1 MPLPIRPHLNNQD
14 DPKSLRLP
22 PRPAVET
29 TTAPEP
35 VHILPPV
42 ENAGYDDPYGEP
54 AEVSSAWG
62 NDFAETHYE
71 PEPQHAAPV
80 QHSAAAHLH
89 DEDNEEFEDELAGLS
104 DEVVDSLER
113 LMEEILSD
121 SSTEVIMNGPAAIHY
136 KSKGRRYHIPEIDF
150 KDAKTYHEII
160 NKFILPYTDTKDR
173 ITDDSHLIEGQ
184 LEIEDNNNPNTPPAV
199 ARVTIIAPPVV
210 KTAKVTIAKKSRK
223 QYSVD
228 DLAGS
233 GSMSPQMAEFLKAI
247 SRGKLTTVISGVSGS
262 GKTTLLEALS
272 HHFDRD
278 DRVIVVEDTPELRLP
293 LADVVNMVS
302 YKPKPG
308 EDKNR
313 AITLEWL
320 VAQTNRMRPDRI
332 IVGETRGAE
341 MAEFLLAAN
350 SGADGSMTTLH
361 ANNPRKTLAK
371 MLTLA
376 SRSEDSQDERSINRD
391 IASTVQIIVQ
401 TGLIED
407 RHVITH
413 IEEVSNIINQ
423 NSGAIATTTLFE
435 FDRKTGQFIPRSR
448 LGEEL
453 TAFLTDRGV
462 AVDPTWFRKQ

>member
-1 MPLPIRPHLNNQD
+1 MPLPIRPHLGHQD
-14 DPKSLRLP
+14 EPKNSPLP

-29 TTAPEP
+29 VVNHPEP
-35 VHILPPV
+35 VTPAPLPFV
-42 ENAGYDDPYGEP
+42 EPLGIENHHDNSFDGGYDVAPIEAP
-54 AEVSSAWG
+54 QTRV
-62 NDFAETHYE
+62 E
-71 PEPQHAAPV
+71 PEYHVPAV
-80 QHSAAAHLH
+80 ED
-89 DEDNEEFEDELAGLS
+89 DELEDELAGFS
-104 DEVVDSLER
+104 DDIVDSLER
-113 LMEEILSD
+113 LMEEILSEN
-121 SSTEVIMNGPAAIHY
+121 STEVIMNGPNAIHY

-150 KDAKTYHEII
+150 KDAKTYHQII

-184 LEIEDNNNPNTPPAV
+184 LEIEDSNDPSTPPAI

-210 KTAKVTIAKKSRK
+210 KTAKVTIAKKSRR

-228 DLAGS
+228 DLAAS
-233 GSMSPQMAEFLKAI
+233 GSMSLQMAEFLKAI
-247 SRGKLTTVISGVSGS
+247 ARGKLTTVISGVSGS

-332 IVGETRGAE
+332 IVGETRGPE

-361 ANNPRKTLAK
+361 ANNPRKTLTK

-376 SRSEDSQDERSINRD
+376 SRADDSQDERSINRD

-401 TGLIED
+401 TGLIDD

-413 IEEVSNIINQ
+413 IEEVSNIVSI

-435 FDRKTGQFIPRSR
+435 FDRKTGNFIPRSR

-453 TAFLTDRGV
+453 TGFLTDRGV
-462 AVDPTWFRKQ
+462 NVDAAWFRKQ

>member
-1 MPLPIRPHLNNQD
+1 MPLPIRPHLGPQD
-14 DPKSLRLP
+14 EQKNIGLP
-22 PRPAVET
+22 PRPVET
-29 TTAPEP
+29 VNHPEP
-35 VHILPPV
+35 PASLPAV
-42 ENAGYDDPYGEP
+42 QLGIEDHHEDPYNYGYTPAPAHTEP
-54 AEVSSAWG
+54 TPVAQVEP
-62 NDFAETHYE
+62 THHVV
-71 PEPQHAAPV
+71 PAV
-80 QHSAAAHLH
+80 
-89 DEDNEEFEDELAGLS
+89 DEEDEFEDELAGFS
-104 DEVVDSLER
+104 DEIVDSLER

-121 SSTEVIMNGPAAIHY
+121 SSTEVIMNGPNAIHY

-150 KDAKTYHEII
+150 KDAKTYHTII

-184 LEIEDNNNPNTPPAV
+184 LEIEDNNNPSTPPAV

-210 KTAKVTIAKKSRK
+210 KTAKVTIAKKSRR

-228 DLAGS
+228 DLAAS
-233 GSMSPQMAEFLKAI
+233 GSMSHQMAEFLKAI

-308 EDKNR
+308 EDKNK

-332 IVGETRGAE
+332 IVGETRGPE

-361 ANNPRKTLAK
+361 ANNPRRTLSK
-371 MLTLA
+371 MAALA
-376 SRSEDSQDERSINRD
+376 SRSSDTQDERSINRD

-401 TGLIED
+401 TGLIDD

-413 IEEVSNIINQ
+413 IEEVSNIISV

-435 FDRKTGQFIPRSR
+435 FDRRTEQFVTRAR

-453 TAFLTDRGV
+453 TGFLTDRGV
-462 AVDPTWFRKQ
+462 TVDPAWFRKQ